1 MLVSLTETNKPSAI
15 RRAFWLAYEP
25 MLLLCALIAAGNG
38 LEQSWRYGRLGE
50 IFAGQSYPNCPTIEQ
65 LEGEF

>member
-1 MLVSLTETNKPSAI
+1 MLINLTETNKPSAI

-25 MLLLCALIAAGNG
+25 MLLLCAIIAAANG

-65 LEGEF
+65 MEGNS